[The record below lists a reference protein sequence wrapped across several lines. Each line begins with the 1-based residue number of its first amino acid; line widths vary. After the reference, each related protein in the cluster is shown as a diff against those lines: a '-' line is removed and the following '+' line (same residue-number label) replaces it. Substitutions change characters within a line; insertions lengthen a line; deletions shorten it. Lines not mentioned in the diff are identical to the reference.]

1 MKQRTREDW
10 WKEGVA
16 IGKDVDPENI
26 ANDVVIHPGCRVQG
40 RKTSIASGCV
50 LGAEA
55 PAVIE
60 DCQLGRNVQLRGG
73 YFSGATFF
81 DRSGL
86 GSGAHVRAG
95 TILEEEAGGAHSVG
109 LKQTVFLPFVT
120 AGSLINFCDA
130 LMAGGTSRKDHSEIG
145 SSYVH
150 FNFTPHQDKATASLV
165 GDVPNGVFLDN
176 HPVFLGGQGGLVG
189 PVRVAYGTVVAA
201 GGVCRR
207 DISEPDQLHIPAP
220 PREDTR
226 PYETGVYGNV
236 DRIVG
241 NNLTYIGNVMALREW
256 YRHARCRFVRD
267 RFDQAVLDGGISNLT
282 LILDERV
289 RRLGDLA
296 VKMEYS
302 VRRLLKTGGSAEAVA
317 TQQRFQS
324 LWPDLETKFKSGV
337 IEQDISSRDVLVGA
351 LGGDDYLACIKSL
364 SPATRE
370 AGRAWLQ
377 SVADGFDQI
386 WRKQ

>member
-10 WKEGVA
+10 RKDGVTV
-16 IGKDVDPENI
+16 GNDVDLQKIEG
-26 ANDVVIHPGCRVQG
+26 DVVIHPGSRIQG
-40 RKTSIASGCV
+40 EKTSIASGCII
-50 LGAEA
+50 GAET

-60 DCQLGRNVQLRGG
+60 DCQLGRGVQLKGG
-73 YFSGATFF
+73 VFSGAAFF
-81 DRSGL
+81 DYANM

-130 LMAGGTSRKDHSEIG
+130 LMTGGTSRKDHSEIG

-150 FNFTPHQDKATASLV
+150 FNYTPHQDKATASLI

-176 HPVFLGGQGGLVG
+176 KPVFLGGLGGLVG
-189 PVRVAYGTVVAA
+189 PARVAYGTVIAA

-207 DISEPDQLHIPAP
+207 DILEPDQLHIPAQP
-220 PREDTR
+220 KEGTR
-226 PYETGVYGNV
+226 AYQTGVYGNIHRLV
-236 DRIVG
+236 H
-241 NNLTYIGNVMALREW
+241 NNLCYIGNILALREW

-282 LILDERV
+282 LIRDERV

-296 VKMEYS
+296 AKMEYS
-302 VRRLLKTGGSAEAVA
+302 IKKLLDDGGSADAVVS
-317 TQQRFQS
+317 QQRFQS
-324 LWPDLETKFKSGV
+324 VWPDLEAKLKSDAFD
-337 IEQDISSRDVLVGA
+337 QDIHNRDVLVAA
-351 LGGDDYLACIKSL
+351 LDGNDYIACIKSV
-364 SPATRE
+364 SPDIRE
-370 AGRAWLQ
+370 AGRVWLQ
-377 SVADGFDQI
+377 SIADAFEQI